1 MALRVDQISLWHM
14 TLNWKGR
21 HLNLEP
27 SALGQL
33 NKLGHG
39 NSLRWKVSFSF
50 MKMIIPS
57 LIF

>member
-1 MALRVDQISLWHM
+1 MDQISLWHM

-33 NKLGHG
+33 NKMGHG

-50 MKMIIPS
+50 MKMIIP
-57 LIF
+57 